1 MAHFYVNTIVFLTV
15 QQTIA
20 VPRQRKTQCEQW
32 NNEGFFFFSS
42 LLLPGGKKKTK
53 PPRSLQNKYNKK
65 NLAWYNCFLRLWFG
79 YVKCYFFRGGDGM
92 RTQSVCVSFARQH
105 MGVAYTWKHT
115 GACIHGEHQ
124 PAPPV
129 VVCFSVYVDRDQRW
143 VLKHFRPLLS
153 PQP

>member
-32 NNEGFFFFSS
+32 NNEGFFFFFSVAAWR
-42 LLLPGGKKKTK
+42 KKKTK
-53 PPRSLQNKYNKK
+53 PPPRSLQNKYNKK

-92 RTQSVCVSFARQH
+92 WTQSVCVCLLHAR
-105 MGVAYTWKHT
+105 TWGSRTRENTQVH
-115 GACIHGEHQ
+115 
-124 PAPPV
+124 
-129 VVCFSVYVDRDQRW
+129 VYMASISRR
-143 VLKHFRPLLS
+143 RLLS
-153 PQP
+153 CVLVCMLTGISDGC